1 MKKITEAEFTEE
13 EVTKVFE
20 DVVLEFGANY
30 KYPTQEENPEYW
42 SDTKSC
48 IYVTDGGEVACIVGQ
63 IYHRLGAT
71 TQQLQGNRG
80 AIDKGRELGFVF
92 PANVQ
97 LGLSRAQGAQDYGET
112 WGQALDEYKLQVF
125 EV

>member
-1 MKKITEAEFTEE
+1 MTAFTEE

-80 AIDKGRELGFVF
+80 AIDKGHELGFVF
-92 PANVQ
+92 PDNVQ
-97 LGLSRAQGAQDYGET
+97 WGLSFAQSAQDSGET

-125 EV
+125 KK

>member
-1 MKKITEAEFTEE
+1 MTTFTEE

-30 KYPTQEENPEYW
+30 KYPTQEEHPEYW
-42 SDTKSC
+42 SDVGTC
-48 IYVTDGGEVACIVGQ
+48 VYVTNGGEVACVIGQ

-80 AIDKGRELGFVF
+80 SIGKGRDLGFEF
-92 PANVQ
+92 PDNVQ
-97 LGLSRAQGAQDYGET
+97 RGLSQAQSAQDDGET
-112 WGQALDEYKLQVF
+112 WGQALDEYKLEVF

>member
-1 MKKITEAEFTEE
+1 MTAFTEE

-42 SDTKSC
+42 SESGVAC
-48 IYVTDGGEVACIVGQ
+48 VYVTKKGKVACIVGQ

-71 TQQLQGNRG
+71 TQQLQGNGG
-80 AIDKGRELGFVF
+80 ATGKGNDLGFVF
-92 PANVQ
+92 PENVR
-97 LGLSRAQGAQDYGET
+97 LGLSCAQSAQDQGNT

-125 EV
+125 KK